1 MRNFPEEDYEKK
13 ELENLNAEK
22 WMVDALKMNPDYN
35 SWGNGEDYMET
46 KKTGWNSAIEIES
59 TNDLFEL
66 DDLNELVN
74 FHFEITRDSINCESC
89 DGSGYN
95 KATKILSDSWY
106 SFDDTEWI
114 RISADKRYNNK
125 AWEHHLTEIEI
136 EALVKEGRLGTDIIG
151 YSVRFNKENNQWSR
165 YDNREWTL
173 CEQPK
178 YPTPEAVN
186 KWSLEGFGHD
196 SINRFICVEA
206 RAKHLGV
213 YGHCNKCDGKGYIYT
228 EPKAHLALQ
237 LWYLHPRKGASRGVL
252 LNNVEENEFNKTIE
266 YLQDAAKRNANRF
279 SKLQLI

>member
-35 SWGNGEDYMET
+35 SWGNDEDYMET
-46 KKTGWNSAIEIES
+46 KKSGWNSAIEIES
-59 TNDLFEL
+59 TNDLFGL

-74 FHFEITRDSINCESC
+74 FHFEIIRNSVNCESC

-136 EALVKEGRLGTDIIG
+136 EALVREGRLRDLVKANIWFDKDKG
-151 YSVRFNKENNQWSR
+151 QWIEYINGEKILS
-165 YDNREWTL
+165 
-173 CEQPK
+173 EQPE
-178 YPTPEAVN
+178 YPTPETVN

-196 SINRFICVEA
+196 SINHFICVEA

-213 YGHCNKCDGKGYIYT
+213 YGRCEKCNGKGYIHT

-252 LNNVEENEFNKTIE
+252 LNNVKENEFNKTVE
-266 YLQDAAKRNANRF
+266 YLQEAAKRNANRF
-279 SKLQLI
+279 SRLQTI